1 MAHKRKKHWTSP
13 RRVKKRR
20 VRFTPKPAVIGTA
33 DAAVDRVSTP
43 VQLFDCDVCGSRI
56 HAGLKG
62 FELYARCVS
71 CDFDACLACCK
82 LDNGVP
88 KCERHADHAF
98 VLVDRNKDD
107 DVPPS
112 SSESPTQEN

>member
-1 MAHKRKKHWTSP
+1 MAKRKKNWTSP

-33 DAAVDRVSTP
+33 DAAVDRVATP

-62 FELYARCVS
+62 FEVYARCVS

-82 LDNGVP
+82 LDGVP
-88 KCERHADHAF
+88 QCERHADHRF
-98 VLVDRNKDD
+98 VLVDRNKDETD
-107 DVPPS
+107 L
-112 SSESPTQEN
+112 SENPTQEN